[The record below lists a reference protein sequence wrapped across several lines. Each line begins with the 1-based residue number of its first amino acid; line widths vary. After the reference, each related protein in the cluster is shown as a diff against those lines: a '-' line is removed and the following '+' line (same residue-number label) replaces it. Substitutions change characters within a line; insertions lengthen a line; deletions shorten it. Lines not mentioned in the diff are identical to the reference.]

1 MMLAIFAGSAAAITF
16 GVSTLCSARSS
27 RSIGAASTVGWVAM
41 IGLAITLPFIVVTSV
56 PRALTISSGGWL
68 LVSGAG
74 NALGLLLAYR
84 GLPLGKV
91 GVVGPILSTEGAV
104 AALLAVAA
112 GQQLGVRRIAAL
124 SVIAVGSRTL
134 GHLSLEHRH
143 VEAGS
148 GCRMVGGGQR
158 CAFRSQLYATR
169 PVRALSPPRLG
180 AAPRA
185 SSARQRW
192 PTTPRCGAPAAHP
205 AICYTT
211 RLTAAACEVA
221 GFALYTLGARHD
233 IAVTAVLVSLFGAV
247 AAILARRVFEEH
259 LGRVQTAGIA
269 TIVAGFSALQPRRAH
284 GRDRTPRV
292 RD

>member
-1 MMLAIFAGSAAAITF
+1 MMLAIFAGSAAAIAF

-41 IGLAITLPFIVVTSV
+41 IGLAITLPFIAVTSV

-74 NALGLLLAYR
+74 NALGLLLAYQ
-84 GLPLGKV
+84 GLRVGKV

-124 SVIAVGSRTL
+124 SVIAVGIALAGISRSSTDTSKL
-134 GHLSLEHRH
+134 A
-143 VEAGS
+143 AGAAWS
-148 GCRMVGGGQR
+148 VGAAVSFGV
-158 CAFRSQLYATR
+158 SLYATG
-169 PVRALSPPRLG
+169 RAGAVLPLAWALLPPRIVG
-180 AAPRA
+180 TAALALPLLAAGRL
-185 SSARQRW
+185 RLTR
-192 PTTPRCGAPAAHP
+192 RVAPLV
-205 AICYTT
+205 
-211 RLTAAACEVA
+211 LTAAACEVA

-247 AAILARRVFEEH
+247 AAILARLVFEEH

-269 TIVAGFSALQPRRAH
+269 TIVAGISTLSL
-284 GRDRTPRV
+284 V
-292 RD
+292 SS